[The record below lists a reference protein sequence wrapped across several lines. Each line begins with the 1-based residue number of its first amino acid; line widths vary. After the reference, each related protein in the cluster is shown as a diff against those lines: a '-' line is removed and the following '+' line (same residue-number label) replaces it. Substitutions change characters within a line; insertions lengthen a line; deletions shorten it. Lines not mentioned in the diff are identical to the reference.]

1 MNTGNL
7 AVSRNEQIEIYDKGN
22 HSWIV
27 PTSNVSATLETTN
40 LSFKNIKLTGAYVI
54 DESENTITKTASSDP
69 FDSFAVNDLF
79 QLENSASNNDG
90 FYKISSISSDNK
102 TITIDSS
109 YSTFTAD
116 ETTGSTFNII
126 SQVINSSDS
135 TNTDLSLYDPGH
147 KIIVTETTNN
157 NNVMIISEDT
167 PTTANSIFI
176 VNSGQITTEASPKF
190 CKIEKCIFDDETST
204 VSGHNDI
211 SFDKNDSDSTLS
223 TITTSNSSA
232 NFLSFVPNQLI
243 TISGTTLNNGDFT
256 IGNSVPTLTYSPDTY
271 TLKVPISA
279 DESNQTATIKKRI
292 TLTKL
297 GEAVITTTSTG
308 VVKFHYLTLK
318 VIIL

>member
-1 MNTGNL
+1 MLQHVGRITLNNDSGIGDTTLLVVLKVLFYLQQESNIISNANSINSLPFSYAMNTGNL

-190 CKIEKCIFDDETST
+190 CKIEKCIFDDET
-204 VSGHNDI
+204 
-211 SFDKNDSDSTLS
+211 
-223 TITTSNSSA
+223 
-232 NFLSFVPNQLI
+232 
-243 TISGTTLNNGDFT
+243 
-256 IGNSVPTLTYSPDTY
+256 
-271 TLKVPISA
+271 
-279 DESNQTATIKKRI
+279 
-292 TLTKL
+292 
-297 GEAVITTTSTG
+297 
-308 VVKFHYLTLK
+308 KFCFWT
-318 VIIL
+318 